1 MQHHDELTPRSL
13 AGKRTIHEGC
23 MPQLRQLG
31 TYSCLPSSAHWSPC
45 SIGRPMTTSVQS
57 AIYAESRALGHQIQ
71 AIKHG
76 LLSQN
81 ISYMIMRTGAVS
93 AAVFL
98 LPEDNMLAMRTDH
111 ACKRLLGPT
120 GACNAVKHRTGRRR
134 HRWTGIGVM
143 NEYPNELV

>member
-76 LLSQN
+76 LLSQKYQLHDREN
-81 ISYMIMRTGAVS
+81 WCSVS
-93 AAVFL
+93 RSVLVARRQHASN
-98 LPEDNMLAMRTDH
+98 EDRSRVQETFRPHGSLQCGKTSDRETATQVDRN
-111 ACKRLLGPT
+111 
-120 GACNAVKHRTGRRR
+120 RRD
-134 HRWTGIGVM
+134 
-143 NEYPNELV
+143 E